1 MAEVAQGE
9 RSLLASKWGPLP
21 VWAWGAIGLVVA
33 WLIAK
38 WQSSRSAKNT
48 KQEAD
53 TADLADTSESEQVA
67 PQFIIEN
74 NMPAGVG
81 APTTPQAPVPPPSTP
96 PVVTPP
102 GKSPNPPTHQKPPK
116 IPGKPSVPSKPS
128 KKAPV
133 EYKVKH
139 GDTLSAIAKKHGTT
153 WQALWTYNTT
163 AGNRPADTIKTLKQ
177 RGPNLL
183 YAGET
188 ILIPQ
193 K

>member
-9 RSLLASKWGPLP
+9 HSLLTSKWGPLP

-38 WQSSRSAKNT
+38 WQSSRASKSD
-48 KQEAD
+48 KSQAD

-81 APTTPQAPVPPPSTP
+81 APTTPQAPVPPPSTT

-102 GKSPNPPTHQKPPK
+102 GTSPGPPSLPWTHPKPKPKPKPPAK
-116 IPGKPSVPSKPS
+116 KPAK
-128 KKAPV
+128 
-133 EYKVKH
+133 EYVVKH
-139 GDTLSAIAKKHGTT
+139 GDTLSAIAKRYGTT

-163 AGNRPADTIKTLKQ
+163 AGNRPADTIKTLKS

-183 YAGET
+183 YAGEK